1 MENLI
6 TALTS
11 NKPILVIAVI
21 ISIIIVMSV
30 VKKLVKVAVVL
41 LALLVLYAAY
51 LVYTGQNVPKTRQE
65 ALQHVNTKIDE
76 VKTGG
81 LKKSRGGR

>member
-6 TALTS
+6 TALIS
-11 NKPILVIAVI
+11 NKILLVIAVI

-51 LVYTGQNVPKTRQE
+51 LVYTGQNVPKTKQE
-65 ALQHVNTKIDE
+65 ALRHVNIKIDE

-81 LKKSRGGR
+81 LNKSRGGR

>member
-1 MENLI
+1 MENII

-11 NKPILVIAVI
+11 NKILLVAAVVV
-21 ISIIIVMSV
+21 SIIIVLSV

-51 LVYTGQNVPKTRQE
+51 LVYTGQTVPKTKQE
-65 ALQHVNTKIDE
+65 ALRHVNTKIDAM
-76 VKTGG
+76 KTGG
-81 LKKSRGGR
+81 LKKARGGR

>member
-1 MENLI
+1 MENII

-11 NKPILVIAVI
+11 NKILLVIAVI
-21 ISIIIVMSV
+21 ISIIIVLSV

-41 LALLVLYAAY
+41 LALLILYAAY
-51 LVYTGQNVPKTRQE
+51 LVYTGQNVPKTKQE
-65 ALQHVNTKIDE
+65 ALRHMNTKIDE

-81 LKKSRGGR
+81 LKKIRDGR